1 MSDEPRLSNRLAR
14 LEQILAKLER
24 EDLDLDDA
32 LALFEEGIGHLRESE
47 KLVRTAEL
55 RIERLL
61 EQPGGTLAREP
72 LDEVP

>member
-1 MSDEPRLSNRLAR
+1 MNEPRLSQRIAR
-14 LEQILAKLER
+14 LEQILARLER

-32 LALFEEGIGHLRESE
+32 LALFEEGVAHLREAE

-61 EQPGGTLAREP
+61 EQPDGGLARES